1 MVSVRCSGLPCS
13 PFVSLPLFRDRRER
27 LNFKHP
33 SDGGNKFQTQFPSDG
48 GRHPYQ
54 GSRGPADLKVLEPQ
68 FWPLQNEE
76 KNQNNEIPFRPDII
90 LLVTVV
96 LALGW
101 FFINV

>member
-1 MVSVRCSGLPCS
+1 MVA
-13 PFVSLPLFRDRRER
+13 
-27 LNFKHP
+27 N
-33 SDGGNKFQTQFPSDG
+33 T
-48 GRHPYQ
+48 PYQ
-54 GSRGPADLKVLEPQ
+54 GSRGPEDPKVLEAQ

-76 KNQNNEIPFRPDII
+76 RNQNNEIPFRPDTI